1 MVKID
6 FALKK
11 VIQQVFIDYLWD
23 NQWWARHELTSG
35 RPIYIYT
42 YLSSFLK
49 KGVTD
54 TGCEK
59 NKIYIPFPT
68 SKGFFLFLET
78 KSSSWKNTLVSV
90 VHENLEISLVLG
102 RIVKWAKLFSVLK
115 PRLFKQLSGL
125 SVPIFLNCFVI
136 QRTAIMVILKY
147 KSNYIIPMLKI
158 FLGLLLSAKHGT
170 QNSLRSCSVKPS
182 SLILSKT
189 HM

>member
-1 MVKID
+1 MGD
-6 FALKK
+6 
-11 VIQQVFIDYLWD
+11 
-23 NQWWARHELTSG
+23 R
-35 RPIYIYT
+35 YIYV
-42 YLSSFLK
+42 SFQPPQQECDRYW
-49 KGVTD
+49 VW
-54 TGCEK
+54 EK
-59 NKIYIPFPT
+59 IKYIFPAPLP
-68 SKGFFLFLET
+68 KVFLLLET

-125 SVPIFLNCFVI
+125 SVSIYLKYFVI
-136 QRTAIMVILKY
+136 QRTTIMVILKY

-158 FLGLLLSAKHGT
+158 FLGLLLSTKHGT
-170 QNSLRSCSVKPS
+170 QNYLRSCSVKPS